1 MTLLEILKNVGI
13 EEETIAKIV
22 EEMKTNKVYTA
33 KEENLD
39 VKYNKLKTDA
49 ESKSQELEK
58 AKALI
63 EELQK
68 DSKGNEELQGKIKV
82 YEDQIAELQRVNEAQ
97 AIDNALDRALIEA
110 KVNDVDYVK
119 FKLKE
124 KYDAVENQLETFK
137 DKAVIGEFNVNN
149 ENTLLEVGNGTI
161 EAPSNAFEVYKD
173 GTVKVSSGTLT
184 IGNTTITEEQLQQLL
199 ALLQG

>member
-39 VKYNKLKTDA
+39 VRYNKLKTDA

>member
-39 VKYNKLKTDA
+39 VRYNKLKTDA

-124 KYDAVENQLETFK
+124 KYDTIENQLEAFK
-137 DKAVIGEFNVNN
+137 DKAIIGEFNANN

-199 ALLQG
+199 TLIQG

>member
-1 MTLLEILKNVGI
+1 MARLYTKKVWLNDQTKLSAKNLNHIEKGVEAVADAIDEI
-13 EEETIAKIV
+13 
-22 EEMKTNKVYTA
+22 
-33 KEENLD
+33 
-39 VKYNKLKTDA
+39 
-49 ESKSQELEK
+49 K
-58 AKALI
+58 AK
-63 EELQK
+63 
-68 DSKGNEELQGKIKV
+68 GNVHTHNNK
-82 YEDQIAELQRVNEAQ
+82 QILDATTEAFTT
-97 AIDNALDRALIEA
+97 E
-110 KVNDVDYVK
+110 
-119 FKLKE
+119 LKE

-199 ALLQG
+199 ALLHG